1 VTVEIIVSASPT
13 EAERQAI
20 LAPLLAYNS
29 EKAGP
34 SGYEQVGILIRD
46 SESQDVIGGLWGKI
60 SYHWLFVEL
69 LCLPPQ
75 LRGQDIG
82 TQLLI
87 DVEKIA
93 RQKNCVGIWLDSF
106 SFQAPKF
113 YMKNGYEVFGT
124 LDDHPRGSQRFFLR
138 KRLDT
143 PA

>member
-1 VTVEIIVSASPT
+1 VTFEIIVSANPT
-13 EAERQAI
+13 EAEREAI
-20 LAPLLAYNS
+20 LAPLRDYNS
-29 EKAGP
+29 GKVGP

-46 SESQDVIGGLWGKI
+46 SKSQDVIGGLWGKI
-60 SYHWLFVEL
+60 SFHWLFVEL
-69 LCLPPQ
+69 LYLPPQ

-143 PA
+143 PS